1 MEFRE
6 KKAIY
11 IQIAEHVCDQ
21 IMLKNWNP
29 GEKLISIR
37 ELAASLEVNPN
48 TVQRTYDL
56 LQQLNIISNKR
67 GVGYF
72 IDTLAED
79 KIVSFRK
86 EQFFKEELPQFLKTI
101 YLLKIDIKEIN
112 DQYSNFIQDQKN
124 K

>member
-37 ELAASLEVNPN
+37 ELATSLEVNPN

-72 IDTLAED
+72 IDTQAED

>member
-86 EQFFKEELPQFLKTI
+86 EQFFKEELHQFLKTI

>member
-1 MEFRE
+1 
-6 KKAIY
+6 
-11 IQIAEHVCDQ
+11 
-21 IMLKNWNP
+21 MLKNWNP

-72 IDTLAED
+72 IDTQAED

-112 DQYSNFIQDQKN
+112 DQYSNFSQEQKN

>member
-1 MEFRE
+1 
-6 KKAIY
+6 
-11 IQIAEHVCDQ
+11 
-21 IMLKNWNP
+21 
-29 GEKLISIR
+29 
-37 ELAASLEVNPN
+37 
-48 TVQRTYDL
+48 VQRTYDL

-72 IDTLAED
+72 IDTQAED

>member
-1 MEFRE
+1 VIKLCF
-6 KKAIY
+6 
-11 IQIAEHVCDQ
+11 
-21 IMLKNWNP
+21 KNWNP

-37 ELAASLEVNPN
+37 ELATSLEVNPN

-72 IDTLAED
+72 IDTQAED

>member
-1 MEFRE
+1 
-6 KKAIY
+6 
-11 IQIAEHVCDQ
+11 
-21 IMLKNWNP
+21 MLKNWNP

-72 IDTLAED
+72 IDTQAED

>member
-72 IDTLAED
+72 IDTQAED

>member
-1 MEFRE
+1 MEFKE